1 MITLNSREKEI
12 KSPAGQTAEFHM
24 EVKNDDPI
32 PRRIQVKQEMIQLG
46 SNVDAADWS
55 AYITGLEKDE
65 ASGGYSISLA
75 GGTSKLFVL
84 NAEVPKGAACGDKVD
99 LRVSA
104 QADSE
109 TQTMEMSVLAIQS
122 IFAVK
127 TAIGHEAAV
136 MEALESRA
144 RTKGIDVKA
153 MLAPDTLRGY
163 VLVEAMSLD
172 KLKELVKYVVRARSV
187 VDGETSIGDIE
198 HYLTPKKTTEGMTM
212 GDIVEIVSGGFKGEK
227 ARVLKIDELKEEIT
241 VELFEAIVPIPI
253 TVRGESVKLLEK
265 KKG

>member
-1 MITLNSREKEI
+1 MLTLTSKEKET
-12 KSPAGQTAEFHM
+12 KSPAGQTAEFHL
-24 EVKNDDPI
+24 EVRNEDPI
-32 PRRIQVKQEMIQLG
+32 PRKVAVKQELLQVG
-46 SNVDAADWS
+46 SNVDPADWNV
-55 AYITGLEKDE
+55 YITGLEKGD
-65 ASGGYSISLA
+65 AAGQYSISLA
-75 GGTSKLFVL
+75 GGASKLFVL

-99 LRVSA
+99 IRISA
-104 QADSE
+104 NVDTE
-109 TQTMEMSVLAIQS
+109 TQTVEMSVLAIQS

-127 TAIGHEAAV
+127 TAIGHEVAV

-144 RTKGIDVKA
+144 RTKGVDIKA

-163 VLVEAMSLD
+163 VLVEAMSQD
-172 KLKELVKYVVRARSV
+172 KLKELAKYVVRARSV
-187 VDGETSIGDIE
+187 VEGETSIKDIE
-198 HYLTPKKTTEGMTM
+198 HYLTPKKTTEGITI

-265 KKG
+265 KKA

>member
-1 MITLNSREKEI
+1 MITLTSKEKEI
-12 KSPAGQTAEFHM
+12 RSAAGQTAEFHM
-24 EVKNDDPI
+24 EIKNNDPI
-32 PRRIQVKQEMIQLG
+32 PRRINVKNEMMQVG

-55 AYITGLEKDE
+55 AYITGLQEED
-65 ASGGYSISLA
+65 GGYSIQLV
-75 GGTSKLFVL
+75 GGASKLFVL
-84 NAEVPKGAACGDKVD
+84 NAEVPKGAGCGDKVD

-104 QADSE
+104 HADLE
-109 TQTMEMSVLAIQS
+109 EQTVEMSVLAIQS

-127 TAIGHEAAV
+127 TAIGHETTV

-144 RTKGIDVKA
+144 RQKGIDIKA

-187 VDGETSIGDIE
+187 VDGETSIKDIE
-198 HYLTPKKTTEGMTM
+198 HYLTPKKTTEGITI
-212 GDIVEIVSGGFKGEK
+212 GDIVEIISGGFKGEK

-253 TVRGESVKLLEK
+253 TIRGESVKLLEK
-265 KKG
+265 KKS